1 MTIADKIQG
10 YVKRLPTSSQTAVL
24 DFAQFLFK
32 KAECEQN
39 RVEELAWSDLSLA
52 GAMRGMEI
60 EDTPI
65 YTTSDVKVLF

>member
-24 DFAQFLFK
+24 DFAQYLFK
-32 KAECEQN
+32 KEESEQT
-39 RVEELAWSDLSLA
+39 RAEELAWSDLSLT
-52 GAMRGMEI
+52 GAMRGMEN
-60 EDTPI
+60 EDIPK

>member
-32 KAECEQN
+32 KAESEQS
-39 RVEELAWSDLSLA
+39 RVEEFTWSDLSLA
-52 GAMRGMEI
+52 GAMRGMEN
-60 EDTPI
+60 EDTPK
-65 YTTSDVKVLF
+65 YTTSDIKVLF

>member
-1 MTIADKIQG
+1 MTIAGKIQG

-32 KAECEQN
+32 KAESERS
-39 RVEELAWSDLSLA
+39 RVEELAWSNLSLA
-52 GAMRGMEI
+52 DGMRGIEN
-60 EDTPI
+60 EDTPK